1 MIAMKARAL
10 AKDLIRGSVLEQERM
25 ATIAGSAP
33 AYRTADV
40 AVQVGGQITINGEP
54 YALSNH
60 KIVVTRLDGK
70 VCLHFFSLKK
80 LYHEILRGEQISL
93 FELLREMEEATS

>member
-1 MIAMKARAL
+1 MEFEPGPGA
-10 AKDLIRGSVLEQERM
+10 ERV
-25 ATIAGSAP
+25 ATIADRAP

-54 YALSNH
+54 YVLSNR

-70 VCLHFFSLKK
+70 VCLHCFSLKK
-80 LYHEILRGEQISL
+80 LYHEILRGEQLSL
-93 FELLREMEEATS
+93 FELLQEIDEQTSTAV